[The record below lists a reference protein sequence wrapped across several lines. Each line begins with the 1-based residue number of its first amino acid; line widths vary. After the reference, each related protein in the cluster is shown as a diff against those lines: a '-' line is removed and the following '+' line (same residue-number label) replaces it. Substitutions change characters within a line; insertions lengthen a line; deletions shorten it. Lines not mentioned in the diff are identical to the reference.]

1 MATFSNTHLRIPE
14 GFAELLMGLAKE
26 VLRDQPEDIP
36 KYASEYFEVLFKQ
49 REESGLDHAEWTAKQ
64 ESSMTHAFKDS
75 RASAGESASDIRT
88 SKGKSNE
95 STSKNSA
102 EASQLPTTQPNFSE
116 EDHLSESTAE
126 ENHGENCNISAEKG
140 FCKEESIKLP
150 LTADVQ
156 SDKLSGTEDEK
167 DPMIYKADKS
177 DRAAQET
184 DTSSAIEQDVSVSVS
199 TDRLS
204 FSGVSNLDVCA
215 QELGTAGD
223 GGSDTQESA
232 VVDKEMSESEMEG
245 EENSEVKES
254 AVVPHS
260 GLADHVD
267 ICATELGG
275 TERQTVNATGDKD
288 THCIEE
294 ESFKPQPEEAIVQLS
309 LAQFETPEGN
319 QQEVEDQARNT
330 KEEDETDTKASA
342 EETHEGLSHNESALD
357 FNATPEEDSL
367 VEISFEDV
375 PEAQQITEVKEKQP
389 EEKGSVDALQT
400 ELLEEMQREEESGLE
415 GVTDSISGMLQ
426 HDEPEP
432 EEVVKEFY
440 SEREEIESQL
450 RASDIMKENVVTN
463 CTSLNDSGDDDRA
476 EDDRS
481 ISSSH
486 QPSTEVDTTLPEGE
500 SGHANEDEKTRE
512 DPFSEEET
520 KANDSDF
527 DDDET
532 ADTVGEDNEDTHAAG
547 DSEVKDE
554 DSDGA
559 AETRSSQALVDLQ
572 SDDTLGEKEE
582 KVAQS
587 DSEAQEKSDEV
598 CEEECVGLSRTAD
611 GTAADC
617 HHVEEAPPVSEPDT
631 TQQEKN
637 KRTPEEECS
646 RPQEEEDI
654 MDIPLDDPEANR
666 AAAKIQAGFRGHMTR
681 KKMKPEDKA
690 EGEEVSSTG
699 DVLNGSQGATATGG
713 SGAVESDDT
722 SVPEQ

>member
-36 KYASEYFEVLFKQ
+36 KFAAEYFEVLFKQ
-49 REESGLDHAEWTAKQ
+49 REESGMDHAEWTAKQ

-75 RASAGESASDIRT
+75 RVSAGEESASDIRT

-95 STSKNSA
+95 STSENETSNSA

-116 EDHLSESTAE
+116 EDHLTESTAE
-126 ENHGENCNISAEKG
+126 ENHNISAEKG
-140 FCKEESIKLP
+140 FCEEESIKLP

-167 DPMIYKADKS
+167 DPTIYKADKS

-184 DTSSAIEQDVSVSVS
+184 DTSSAIERDVSVSVS

-215 QELGTAGD
+215 QELGTAED

-232 VVDKEMSESEMEG
+232 MSESEMEG

-275 TERQTVNATGDKD
+275 TERKTENVTGDKD
-288 THCIEE
+288 THSIEE
-294 ESFKPQPEEAIVQLS
+294 ESFKPQPEEAIVQLP

-342 EETHEGLSHNESALD
+342 GETHEGLAHNESALD

-389 EEKGSVDALQT
+389 EGKGSVDVLQT
-400 ELLEEMQREEESGLE
+400 ELLEEMQHEEESGLE

-426 HDEPEP
+426 HDEPET

-450 RASDIMKENVVTN
+450 RASDIMRENVVTN
-463 CTSLNDSGDDDRA
+463 YASLNDRQDEDRA
-476 EDDRS
+476 EDDIS

-486 QPSTEVDTTLPEGE
+486 QPSTEVDTTNPEE
-500 SGHANEDEKTRE
+500 VSGHTNEDEKTRE

-527 DDDET
+527 NDDET
-532 ADTVGEDNEDTHAAG
+532 ADTVGESNEDIHAAS

-587 DSEAQEKSDEV
+587 ESEAQEKSDEV
-598 CEEECVGLSRTAD
+598 CEEESVGLTRTAG
-611 GTAADC
+611 GTAADR

-637 KRTPEEECS
+637 KRTDEQEECS

-690 EGEEVSSTG
+690 EGEERQEDRG
-699 DVLNGSQGATATGG
+699 Q
-713 SGAVESDDT
+713 
-722 SVPEQ
+722 